1 MRRLVGGLLLAA
13 TFAAQVAAAGEPTP
27 TELEAARRLYAQAM
41 DDERKGD
48 WTGALAK
55 LERVGTVRMTASTR
69 LHMGICE
76 EKLGHLVAA
85 LSHYQAAESQAAM
98 DNKPEVATA
107 AKAPIQRLQAKL
119 PKLTVV
125 VPPALAQSAKDL
137 DVLLDGKPMARGL
150 YGIEI
155 RVDVGPHKIE
165 ATAPGYKPFAMSYEA
180 VESAAQN
187 VEVKLERAP
196 TPAPTPTPTPVP
208 VPTPSTSSSTPAPA
222 PTLGARP
229 EDHTLPPRDEEPK
242 KSSALAIGTTAGTV
256 VLAGLGVGAF
266 LYAGS
271 LASDAKDECRSL
283 MPAQCDEKKG
293 PIRTWDA
300 LALGAWAGA
309 TVGAVVATIA
319 WVSYAK
325 GSRSAWIGPAVDP
338 RPGAASGGATIGGR
352 F

>member
-1 MRRLVGGLLLAA
+1 MRRLVGGFLLAA
-13 TFAAQVAAAGEPTP
+13 ALLAPGARAAEPSP
-27 TELEAARRLYAQAM
+27 SELEAARRLYAQAL

-48 WTGALAK
+48 WAAALAK
-55 LERVGTVRMTASTR
+55 LERVATVRMTSAAR

-98 DNKPEVATA
+98 DNKPDVATA

-119 PKLTVV
+119 PRLTVV
-125 VPPALAQSAKDL
+125 VPAALTQSAKDL

-155 RVDVGPHKIE
+155 RVDSGPHKIE
-165 ATAPGYKPFAMSYEA
+165 ATAGGYKPFTASYEA
-180 VESAAQN
+180 AEGAAQS

-196 TPAPTPTPTPVP
+196 TAAPTPTPTP
-208 VPTPSTSSSTPAPA
+208 TPAPSASGASTTPTPA
-222 PTLGARP
+222 PLPPRP
-229 EDHTLPPRDEEPK
+229 EDTTLPPRDEEPK
-242 KSSALAIGTTAGTV
+242 RSAALAIGTTAGTV
-256 VLAGLGVGAF
+256 VLGGLGVFAF
-266 LYAGS
+266 VYAGS
-271 LASDAKDECRSL
+271 LASDARDACTGL
-283 MPAQCDEKKG
+283 LPADCDQKKG
-293 PIRTWDA
+293 PVRTWDA

-309 TVGAVVATIA
+309 AVGAVVATIA

-325 GSRSAWIGPAVDP
+325 SGRSAWIGPVVDP
-338 RPGAASGGATIGGR
+338 RPGVGAGGAAVGGR